1 MTILKDY
8 PLLRH
13 NTFGIACE
21 AERYAEYGS
30 EEELRQLLAERP
42 KRVLHI
48 GGGSNLLFLKP
59 RFEGLVLH
67 SGIRTVELLSETE
80 GEALVRVGGGYV
92 WDDLVSLAISRGW
105 HGLENLSLIPGEAGA
120 AAVQNIGAYGREA
133 GDFIEEVEGLSLETL
148 QSRTFSRSECAYS
161 YRSSLFKTP
170 RERGRWAVIRVT
182 FRLSKRFAPRLDHG
196 GLQRELRLR
205 GIAEASLTPEGLRS
219 LVIEIRRSKLPDA
232 AVTGNA
238 GSFFKN
244 PVVGRAQF
252 ERLRSEYPELPH
264 YEAEEGRVKL
274 PAAWL
279 IEQCGWKGRALGKA
293 AVHSRQALVLV
304 NLGGAT
310 GEEVLALCRAVQAD
324 VSKRFGIALE
334 PEVNII
340 A

>member
-21 AERYAEYGS
+21 AERYAEYES

-67 SGIRTVELLSETE
+67 SGIRSVEVLSETE
-80 GEALVRVGGGYV
+80 SEVLVRVGGGYV
-92 WDDLVSLAISRGW
+92 WDDLVRLAIERGW
-105 HGLENLSLIPGEAGA
+105 HGLENLSLIPGEVGA
-120 AAVQNIGAYGREA
+120 SAVQNIGAYGREA
-133 GDFIEEVEGLSLETL
+133 GEFIEEVECLSLETL
-148 QSRTFSRSECAYS
+148 ESRTFSRRECAYA
-161 YRSSLFKTP
+161 YRHSLFKTP
-170 RERGRWAVIRVT
+170 GERGRWAVIRVS
-182 FRLSKRFAPRLDHG
+182 FRLSKRFAPMLDHG

-205 GIAEASLTPEGLRS
+205 GIAEASLTPSQLRS
-219 LVIEIRRSKLPDA
+219 TVIDIRRSKLPDPKL
-232 AVTGNA
+232 TGNA

-244 PVVGRAQF
+244 PMVGRSLY
-252 ERLRSEYPELPH
+252 ERLHSEYPEMPH
-264 YEAEEGRVKL
+264 YAAPEGRVKL

-279 IEQCGWKGRALGKA
+279 IEQCGWKGKALGRA
-293 AVHSRQALVLV
+293 AVHDRQALVLV

-324 VSKRFGIALE
+324 VSKRFGIELE